1 MGDTLKAE
9 RVLQILARLLQGQTC
24 TPRSLARDFRT
35 SVRTIFR
42 DLETLERA
50 GFAIDRSHSQI
61 GLRLK
66 SEEAKTAEFTDR
78 DILLLEI
85 ILENARRE
93 NWLPLD
99 DVADRLREKLLSRLP
114 ASLKSLAVE
123 RKRHVNIKNEPI
135 TDLDGC
141 QSHFMEI
148 LDCILHQKSMLCEYE
163 PAHSRRPQRSQA
175 FRFDPYELIFASHAW
190 FVIGYR
196 RDREDFRTLKV
207 NRFSQATRMSNS
219 FKRSK
224 DFSLET
230 YLKNAWRIIP
240 GTPHMEVE
248 LIFAGEFADNIEE
261 TRWHPSQQ
269 TQRLD
274 DGRLKFTCT
283 IDGMEEIKWW
293 ILGMGPKCEVVAPA
307 ELRKEVFELSR
318 QAAQVNYCSD
328 QHELSG

>member
-1 MGDTLKAE
+1 MSDTIKAE
-9 RVLQILARLLQGQTC
+9 RVLQILSRLLQGQTC
-24 TPRSLARDFRT
+24 TPRSLARDFGT

-42 DLETLERA
+42 DLETLERS
-50 GFAIDRSHSQI
+50 GFSVDRSHSQL

-85 ILENARRE
+85 ILENAQRE

-99 DVADRLREKLLSRLP
+99 DVADRLRAKLLSRLP
-114 ASLKSLAVE
+114 ALLKSLAVA

-135 TDLDGC
+135 TDLEGC

-163 PAHSRRPQRSQA
+163 PAHSRRPQRRQE

-207 NRFSQATRMSNS
+207 NRFSQARRMPNS

-248 LIFAGEFADNIEE
+248 LIFAEEFADNIEE
-261 TRWHPSQQ
+261 TRWHPSQE

-307 ELRKEVFELSR
+307 VLRKEVFELSCR
-318 QAAQVNYCSD
+318 AAEINRRTD
-328 QHELSG
+328 

>member
-1 MGDTLKAE
+1 MAEMLKTA
-9 RVLQILARLLQGQTC
+9 RVLQILARLHQGQTC
-24 TPRSLARDFRT
+24 TPRSLARDFKT
-35 SVRTIFR
+35 SIRTIFR

-50 GFAIDRSHSQI
+50 GFSIDRSNSQI
-61 GLRLK
+61 GLRLNSQETK
-66 SEEAKTAEFTDR
+66 AVEFTDR

-93 NWLPLD
+93 HWLPLD
-99 DVADRLREKLLSRLP
+99 DVVDRLREKLLSRLP
-114 ASLKSLAVE
+114 ASLKTLAAA
-123 RKRHVNIKNEPI
+123 RKHHVNIKNEPI
-135 TDLDGC
+135 TELDGC
-141 QSHFMEI
+141 QNHFMEI

-163 PAHSRRPQRSQA
+163 PAHSRRPQRKGE

-207 NRFSQATRMSNS
+207 NRFSKAKRMPNS

-240 GTPHMEVE
+240 GVPHMEVE

-307 ELRKEVFELSR
+307 VLRKEVCELSR
-318 QAAQVNYCSD
+318 QATAVNCFSD
-328 QHELSG
+328 